1 MKRNETFILI
11 LVGLILASGFIFIG
25 CKNQSSDSK
34 NSSFFEKGDHII
46 KNAVK
51 DIDGNSYDAVKLGN
65 QVWMAE
71 NLRTKGSLHE
81 YRENTGY
88 DVCYFSGDNGEIYY
102 NGVAALN
109 ELCPKGWHVPSGAEW
124 DELER
129 YCMRTPQ
136 YKCGNSDTYIAKAL
150 ADSIGWKYYIH
161 PESYEYNDI
170 AYNPLTTNNAT
181 GFSARGY
188 GIAHGY
194 DNKDVYFDYEDG
206 ERAYFWTSDLEGDPA
221 DDKMCFRVLMAEEA
235 ILGHGEYVSL
245 GDWQINTTS
254 YEIGDYGLSVR
265 CVKNK
270 WEERQDSEKKA
281 SKLKNNKVVDFITSV
296 VEEITF

>member
-1 MKRNETFILI
+1 MKINGTAFFMFT
-11 LVGLILASGFIFIG
+11 GLILTFAFSFSSCNNTPYSQKGKQISEFIE
-25 CKNQSSDSK
+25 K
-34 NSSFFEKGDHII
+34 KGDHVI

-65 QVWMAE
+65 
-71 NLRTKGSLHE
+71 H
-81 YRENTGY
+81 
-88 DVCYFSGDNGEIYY
+88 
-102 NGVAALN
+102 AALN
-109 ELCPKGWHVPSGAEW
+109 ELCPKGWHVPSCAEW

-129 YCMRTPQ
+129 YCMRTPK

-161 PESYEYNDI
+161 PEPCEYNNI

-181 GFSARGY
+181 GFSARGC

-194 DNKDVYFDYEDG
+194 DNKEVYFDYEEG

-254 YEIGDYGLSVR
+254 YEISNYGLSVR
-265 CVKNK
+265 CVKN
-270 WEERQDSEKKA
+270 
-281 SKLKNNKVVDFITSV
+281 
-296 VEEITF
+296 